1 MLQAVETEGEGLWE
15 KDTGDGSWERENGEG
30 VDKDAEQT
38 GEMEEEI
45 GIESILGV
53 GEMGRIDDW
62 DSLEEEQDTRGEG
75 VWEGGGDEEEA
86 GTGREKEKSWVIWF
100 FNVLGAF
107 SEGSIM
113 HMDWRAREVM
123 G

>member
-45 GIESILGV
+45 GIESNW
-53 GEMGRIDDW
+53 E
-62 DSLEEEQDTRGEG
+62 LEKWEE
-75 VWEGGGDEEEA
+75 
-86 GTGREKEKSWVIWF
+86 
-100 FNVLGAF
+100 
-107 SEGSIM
+107 
-113 HMDWRAREVM
+113 
-123 G
+123 